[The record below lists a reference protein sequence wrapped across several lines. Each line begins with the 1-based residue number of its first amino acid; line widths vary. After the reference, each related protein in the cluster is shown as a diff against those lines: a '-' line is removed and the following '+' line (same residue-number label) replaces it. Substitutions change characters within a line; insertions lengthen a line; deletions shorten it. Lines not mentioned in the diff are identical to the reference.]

1 MYSFC
6 FYLIPIIQHIFLF
19 IIFRLFLIIPFVLF
33 FFFFVQTS
41 ELTARKY
48 GHLSNI
54 RKGLTVMCWALGSNR
69 LTHTHTL
76 TVALSYTQW
85 SPAERVRGRGPD
97 PVRSLQQI
105 NFPPLF
111 FFSDKKTVRKKKEV
125 HENDTQSLSEGL
137 NKSADFHTP
146 QLSVVSTLYLF
157 SYKDVFFSSCQ
168 FICTLIRNPTAESVV
183 GRLSCNLLKM

>member
-1 MYSFC
+1 MFLLNPNY
-6 FYLIPIIQHIFLF
+6 PAHIFIYHF
-19 IIFRLFLIIPFVLF
+19 QTIFNYPFCSV

-111 FFSDKKTVRKKKEV
+111 FFFLIKKLWEKKRKYMKMTRS
-125 HENDTQSLSEGL
+125 HFQ
-137 NKSADFHTP
+137 
-146 QLSVVSTLYLF
+146 
-157 SYKDVFFSSCQ
+157 KD
-168 FICTLIRNPTAESVV
+168 
-183 GRLSCNLLKM
+183 